1 MFLLYYKI
9 SKFKK
14 NDLLFYY
21 IFHMTTEL
29 RKCRALLITALKFAE
44 VLDTPSA
51 PANVIWRCN
60 AKRQFMCTKSKQHI
74 SVEIDYISCVYCG
87 KLRAGCGECQEGHPW
102 DLADVHT
109 TCFIC
114 FKHIMVCG
122 ECPYEYSPTDCMN
135 CGEEFC
141 SEHLIIYPCDTPGCQ
156 ETVQACIGCK
166 DHRRLVCYGCDK
178 KNDECEEDECG

>member
-1 MFLLYYKI
+1 
-9 SKFKK
+9 
-14 NDLLFYY
+14 
-21 IFHMTTEL
+21 MTTEL

-60 AKRQFMCTKSKQHI
+60 AKRQFMCTKSKQHV

-87 KLRAGCGECQEGHPW
+87 KLHASCEDCQENLPW
-102 DLADVHT
+102 NLADKHI
-109 TCFIC
+109 TCYIC

-122 ECPYEYSPTDCMN
+122 GCRYEHSLSDCVD

-141 SEHLIIYPCDTPGCQ
+141 SEHLIIFPCHTPGCQ
-156 ETVQACIGCK
+156 KTVHVCIGCK
-166 DHRRLVCYGCDK
+166 DYGRLVCLACDEEYE
-178 KNDECEEDECG
+178 ECEEDECG